1 MMTVKHNYL
10 TLGPAALNIL
20 ALEKKTRTKESR
32 ERRKELQA
40 TEFIDLVSDEE
51 FEQDLTDRAELLNK
65 IESTVVEFLYDYT
78 PVDTGNLLDA
88 LYTYNDGMT
97 LTIGFDMHKA
107 PYAVYQHEDFT
118 LHHSTGRAKYLQ
130 QAVLEAMLLCD
141 PQQRLNVNMTIQGL
155 HAGGKLEAQIGYTGL
170 KNFNAA
176 LGERRRE
183 GISAD
188 SIASRFGHDFYSE
201 VSQQMQINTEVGL
214 ADDDN
219 IFNYV
224 NRKNFSYLNSAAGQ
238 RTKTMQEFQSLVSHN
253 EAIDALKTLIAK
265 HDKKNAAVVL
275 SLIYNQQGLSYS
287 RIKKK
292 AQYLKRNMT

>member
-1 MMTVKHNYL
+1 MMTKHNYI
-10 TLGPAALNIL
+10 TLGQAALDIL
-20 ALEKKTRTKESR
+20 ALEKKVRAKEYR
-32 ERRKELQA
+32 EHKKELQA
-40 TEFIDLVSDEE
+40 TEFIDLVSDKE
-51 FEQDLTDRAELLNK
+51 FEQDLAERTELLNS
-65 IESTVVEFLYDYT
+65 IEQTVTEFLYDYT

-118 LHHSTGRAKYLQ
+118 LHHYTGRAKYLQ

-141 PQQRLNVNMTIQGL
+141 PQQRLNVNLTIQGL
-155 HAGGKLEAQIGYTGL
+155 HTGGKLEAQIGVAGL

-201 VSQQMQINTEVGL
+201 YDQQVQISNELGL
-214 ADDDN
+214 AEDDN
-219 IFNYV
+219 MFNYV
-224 NRKNFSYLNSAAGQ
+224 NRKKFSYLNSAAGQ
-238 RTKTMQEFQSLVSHN
+238 RTKAMQEFTSLVSHD

-265 HDKKNAAVVL
+265 RDKKNAAVVL